1 MSKYECNKDKSL
13 LDIKKVNY
21 SVLRV
26 GGSLASESG
35 HSRLASGNSWA
46 KALEETMNLQE
57 KRVHVSQH
65 RTKKVVH
72 LI

>member
-1 MSKYECNKDKSL
+1 VSKYECNKDKSL

-35 HSRLASGNSWA
+35 HSRSEVVTAG
-46 KALEETMNLQE
+46 
-57 KRVHVSQH
+57 KRPW
-65 RTKKVVH
+65 KKQG
-72 LI
+72 ICKRKECI